1 MNLKNDIAQMPEQLV
16 AQLGVTS
23 LVYIRAVNDPNSK
36 GFAIYAADG
45 TQLAVLPN
53 YEAAYYTARQHDLD
67 PVMVH

>member
-1 MNLKNDIAQMPEQLV
+1 MNIKHDLAQMPENLV

-23 LVYIRAVNDPNSK
+23 LVYIRAINEPNSK
-36 GFAIYAADG
+36 GFAICSADG

-53 YEAAYYTARQHDLD
+53 YEAAYFTARQHDLD